1 MKINLIHPLT
11 LSQEKS
17 NIINTVNIIK
27 TPNNNYSSK
36 NIKVLLYNKKKH
48 KKKLKINLIDKAD
61 IFSLDEEYVSKLKYY
76 SPDLNRK
83 GFKKETLYNINTS
96 NDLPI
101 IFKKYQIID
110 NKNFEENRK
119 KLMSKINVKKQIFEK
134 NIYDEMEHTR
144 YVGRLENMYKEN
156 TLETKRHEL
165 ELKIKKI
172 KSLMEL
178 LSKELSDTLS
188 QIENSKIDLDI
199 FQNYKNIA
207 NWEKRQRKLLF
218 KESNSNLNIFN
229 LMTNRRESIKSKI
242 SINTK
247 YSVNNESNSFEKD
260 IKNKKGKEFE
270 KKIYKEI
277 FKNRRKSILEE
288 KKLSIK
294 ERLTM
299 LNNKKSNIL
308 VKLESCER
316 DLKDFKERHNLIKNE
331 LLIHYHKLLL
341 EGKDTRKDGLS
352 WIIKSIWNLKSNV
365 IMSFIPKFLDMNSIS
380 FLFLY
385 SDKLA
390 EIENFQKK
398 IENISN
404 EIKKKEKKSKKLA
417 HLCKMIL
424 KDTHKDKYLKH
435 INEYSVKKH
444 KSKKKVEDNKNEEI
458 DDVNDIKDNNNN
470 NNSIDLKK
478 SNKKLKSV
486 NVFHDDIMKN
496 KLKEIHI
503 SPHRENTVKEK
514 KLKRLFSQPDILTI
528 NNIHISEN
536 FFEKNKTSSN
546 LNFEET
552 FKTSLYKTNSLKKS
566 ISKNN
571 SDLDSSDFSIN
582 SNKKKKNLK
591 NILLNPK
598 YAEKFSLHLSPQKKI
613 KVKDYENFQNFKIE
627 DSIDKELLN
636 LFKEHKEMIKKLKV
650 MKSEADKLVRKEL
663 DRVGKCFYLE
673 DYEGK
678 YNTNIKTVIGALIGE
693 DNIRGELLRQEK
705 EQKDYFKTIKSIRN
719 FNGLFYKKYL

>member
-27 TPNNNYSSK
+27 TPNNNNYSSK
-36 NIKVLLYNKKKH
+36 NIKVLLYNKKRH
-48 KKKLKINLIDKAD
+48 KKKLNLNLIDKAD

-207 NWEKRQRKLLF
+207 NWEKKQRKLLF

-470 NNSIDLKK
+470 SIDLKK
-478 SNKKLKSV
+478 SIKKLKSV

>member
-503 SPHRENTVKEK
+503 SPLRENTVKEK